1 MVKILGDGR
10 DFATVK
16 ALLACKNAQDVRS
29 SVVGA
34 VCLAEELGWV
44 LGTEFATTS
53 LRQRDANILPTD

>member
-1 MVKILGDGR
+1 MAGIVGDGR

-34 VCLAEELGWV
+34 VCPCGRDWLGV
-44 LGTEFATTS
+44 
-53 LRQRDANILPTD
+53 RDGIRNYLITAA